1 MLFLPMFV
9 NQIGQTFISVIAGLY
24 CMYLSEDLVRIRKI
38 SAVERYHG
46 LPVNKSLDAGEPLR
60 TFCIGASKVLPKK
73 TGDSFHR
80 LLQDGFMSADRKL
93 CVNGRRTHLTLFSL
107 NFWQYFL

>member
-38 SAVERYHG
+38 SAVER
-46 LPVNKSLDAGEPLR
+46 
-60 TFCIGASKVLPKK
+60 
-73 TGDSFHR
+73 
-80 LLQDGFMSADRKL
+80 
-93 CVNGRRTHLTLFSL
+93 
-107 NFWQYFL
+107 